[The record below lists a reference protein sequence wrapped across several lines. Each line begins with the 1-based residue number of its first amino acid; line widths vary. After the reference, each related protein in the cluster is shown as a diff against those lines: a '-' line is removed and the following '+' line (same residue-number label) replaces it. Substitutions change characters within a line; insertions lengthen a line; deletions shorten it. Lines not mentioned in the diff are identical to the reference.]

1 LSPIPLVVV
10 IVYLVGVT
18 ALGSLLAKRANTSS
32 GWTVAGGGLGLP
44 MLAAGVA
51 GTRIGGA
58 GTYGVAGNVASG
70 GVWYLWWYSV
80 ATFLAL
86 ALVGLFFAKPYRRLG
101 LQTVGE
107 IFWERDRSRRSQ
119 VLTSLCVQTEYFVV
133 NVIEAYIIGAVLSSL
148 TGMPMLVT
156 LGIAAFILVS
166 YTTLGGLW
174 GAAVTN
180 LVHSGMILVG
190 LLAVGVLGVRQA
202 GGWDGMTAAIDLRL
216 AAAQV
221 DAAAWWSPT
230 GAGWMP
236 IVAMVLSAAIHTPA
250 ASIYTNFS
258 TAARSERLLLP
269 GFLAAGSL
277 AALMPLLAGVVGML
291 TLARYGFERGLS
303 GYANITSLATEID
316 PWVGGLALAAVL
328 AAVISSGGPVLLSSA
343 TMFVRD
349 WLPRM
354 REAPE
359 AARLRAYRVTT
370 IVYGIVAAL
379 VAWLVSR
386 TDVSLLDL
394 LLLGYAMVVPPAIAV
409 GYLVY
414 WKRTTEASVFWGMA
428 LGFAAGVVAY
438 SWIQITGTGPD
449 PSYATT
455 LVPLVTVPLIA
466 LMGEPPPPQTAAFY
480 SRVAGTTAG
489 LAKDPLSPRRGRGLG

>member
-1 LSPIPLVVV
+1 MSPIPLAVVAA
-10 IVYLVGVT
+10 YLVGVT
-18 ALGSLLAKRANTSS
+18 VLGSLLAKRANTSR
-32 GWTVAGGGLGLP
+32 GWAVAGGGLGLP

-70 GVWYLWWYSV
+70 GVWYLWWYSI

-86 ALVGLFFAKPYRRLG
+86 ALVGAFFAKPYRRLG

-107 IFWERDRSRRSQ
+107 AFWERDRSRRSQ
-119 VLTSLCVQTEYFVV
+119 VLTSLCVQAEYFVV

-148 TGMPMLVT
+148 TGMPMLAGVAV
-156 LGIAAFILVS
+156 AAFVLVS

-180 LVHSGMILVG
+180 LVHSAMILIG
-190 LLAVGVLGVRQA
+190 LSAVVVLGLRQA
-202 GGWDGMTAAIDLRL
+202 GGWDAMAAAIDLRL
-216 AAAQV
+216 VDAQV
-221 DAAAWWSPT
+221 DAGDWWSPT
-230 GAGWMP
+230 GSSWMP
-236 IVAMVLSAAIHTPA
+236 IVAMIFSAAIHTPA

-269 GFLAAGSL
+269 AFLAAGSL
-277 AALMPLLAGVVGML
+277 AAVMPLLAGMVGML
-291 TLARYGFERGLS
+291 TLARYGFDRGLN

-349 WLPRM
+349 WLPHL
-354 REAPE
+354 REAPA
-359 AARLRAYRVTT
+359 AARLRAYRLTT
-370 IVYGIVAAL
+370 VAYGIVSAL
-379 VAWLVSR
+379 VAWLVSQ

-409 GYLVY
+409 GYLIY
-414 WKRTTEASVFWGMA
+414 WKRTTEAGAFWGMA
-428 LGFAAGVVAY
+428 LGFGGGVVSYVWLQA
-438 SWIQITGTGPD
+438 TGGGLD

-455 LVPLVTVPLIA
+455 LVPFVAVPVVSLF
-466 LMGEPPPPQTAAFY
+466 GNPPEQTAGFY
-480 SRVAGTTAG
+480 ERVAGAS
-489 LAKDPLSPRRGRGLG
+489 ASPDVGDS